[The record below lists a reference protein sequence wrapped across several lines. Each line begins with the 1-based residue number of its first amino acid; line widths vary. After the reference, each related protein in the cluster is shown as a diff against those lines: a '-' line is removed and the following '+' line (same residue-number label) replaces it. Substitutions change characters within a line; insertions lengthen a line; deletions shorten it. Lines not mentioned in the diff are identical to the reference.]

1 MNKVDRLI
9 IQYLYISFM
18 VFAFFA
24 SESSYLAQ
32 NIIVPYFP
40 FSPVYIHLALTLFT
54 MLLIIYFIVDREI
67 YFDLIALFLF
77 VRLGFS
83 ILPAVYIGTAGD
95 TLGRV
100 TVPLITF
107 LAYFIGRQYK
117 GKFKDVLY
125 ANVFFA
131 LILAVQTY
139 YTVKYM
145 VVPHIS
151 LYALYIKIPI
161 ASSNAIAAFITPC
174 IFLVLLGYKKNSVLK
189 YVAMILLF
197 VAVVLTTS
205 QGAFLVMAGTV
216 MIYFLYLNKKIDL
229 RIKIALA
236 FLVMMAVVLAYA
248 ILDQSLSVFTHQRS
262 DLIQTDIILWADHM
276 LFGNGMV
283 YAGRGAGSHNI
294 VIDLLVQ
301 NGLIGM
307 ILYIV
312 PLVMVFKRL
321 FEKKSRSSQSIGIF
335 LLAAFLYSM
344 IETSYFSYVNDMIFW
359 FMAGAAVSLS
369 RTESEPPE
377 FVQSRETAA
386 DRMTSDMGTE
396 ENEPLRI

>member
-9 IQYLYISFM
+9 IQYLYVSFM

-24 SESSYLAQ
+24 SDSSYLAK

-40 FSPVYIHLALTLFT
+40 FSPVYIHLALTLVV
-54 MLLIIYFIVDREI
+54 LLFFVYFSADREI
-67 YFDLIALFLF
+67 YFDLIALLLF
-77 VRLGFS
+77 VRVGAS
-83 ILPAVYIGTAGD
+83 ILPAVYIGAAGE

-117 GKFKDVLY
+117 GKFKHVLF
-125 ANVFFA
+125 ANVFFV
-131 LILAVQTY
+131 LILVFQTY
-139 YTVKYM
+139 YTVKNM
-145 VVPHIS
+145 VVPQKS
-151 LYALYIKIPI
+151 EYALYVKIPI

-205 QGAFLVMAGTV
+205 QGAILVMAGTLL
-216 MIYFLYLNKKIDL
+216 IYFLFLNNKIDL
-229 RIKIALA
+229 RIKIAFAVLT
-236 FLVMMAVVLAYA
+236 VMAVVLAYA
-248 ILDQSLSVFTHQRS
+248 ILNLSLSDFTHQRS
-262 DLIQTDIILWADHM
+262 TLIQTDMVLWADHL

-283 YAGRGAGSHNI
+283 YSGRGAGSHNI

-307 ILYIV
+307 ALYIV

-321 FEKKSRSSQSIGIF
+321 LEIKIRSSQSIGIF
-335 LLAAFLYSM
+335 LVAAFLYSM

-369 RTESEPPE
+369 RTENEKPE
-377 FVQSRETAA
+377 FASNLETSA
-386 DRMTSDMGTE
+386 DRSTSDMRTE
-396 ENEPLRI
+396 DKKPLQI